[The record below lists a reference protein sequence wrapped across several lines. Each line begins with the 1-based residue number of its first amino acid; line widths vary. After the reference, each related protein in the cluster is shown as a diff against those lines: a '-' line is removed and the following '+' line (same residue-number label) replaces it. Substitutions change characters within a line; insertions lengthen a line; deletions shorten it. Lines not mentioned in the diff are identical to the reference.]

1 MSETNDGGDGG
12 IDPSLPSADD
22 DAQQPPPPGPN
33 QQATTVID
41 PPDETDE
48 SGEAPPQWQPSEPQ
62 FIRTDTPT
70 ANGKDIALV
79 VAAGFLGNL
88 VLRTGSLASI
98 ALLLAVVA
106 IAVAIVRQ
114 YRRVHAGLVFIGLA
128 ALIAPWLVLR
138 VDQSLTAV
146 NVLSIIGL
154 LAVGAGLS
162 LHGSAFNSRVRALSA
177 HVGGLAMEW
186 IFGLSMVQRFGKSLS
201 SRHQLAPILRGAAL
215 AVPVLIV
222 FTTLLA
228 SADDVF
234 AKFLLIGDIP
244 SLLSHLILTGL
255 ITVGLLGFLSRAAH
269 ETPPDDAP
277 VNLRMLGPLEVLM
290 VLGSLVLLFA
300 GFVATQIV
308 VAAGGASHILETE
321 GLTRADHARQGF
333 FQLLWVAG
341 LAVALVGGLRA
352 FRTIDPE
359 RGRDR
364 FTPLAL
370 MTLLLTVIIAGI
382 SLQRLA
388 LYVEAFGLTPL
399 RFWAFAGAG
408 LITVLIVLYGLSI
421 SGWRGETSWYPG
433 VAIVLVSLVVFGLNV
448 ANPDQRVAD
457 YNLRTQGPAEI
468 DAFALTQLSDDAIPT
483 LIDKVA
489 TLSLDDQRVVRGQL
503 CARPNRATSYGF
515 LEYNRSAIA
524 ADRALDEWCGDERTV
539 RSD

>member
-1 MSETNDGGDGG
+1 MIESNGDGDGG
-12 IDPSLPSADD
+12 IDPHARADKTT
-22 DAQQPPPPGPN
+22 AQPPPPRPN

-41 PPDETDE
+41 PPDEMT
-48 SGEAPPQWQPSEPQ
+48 GAAGAPPEWQPSERQ

-70 ANGKDIALV
+70 ANGKDVALV

-88 VLRTGSLASI
+88 VLRTGSLASL
-98 ALLLAVVA
+98 ALLLAVM
-106 IAVAIVRQ
+106 AVAVAVVRQ

-138 VDQSLTAV
+138 VDESLTLV
-146 NVLSIIGL
+146 NLLSIIGL
-154 LAVGAGLS
+154 LAVGAGVS
-162 LHGSAFNSRVRALSA
+162 LHGSAFDSRVRVLAA
-177 HVGGLAMEW
+177 HVGGLGLEW
-186 IFGLSMVQRFGKSLS
+186 IFGLSMVQRFGKSVS

-222 FTTLLA
+222 FTALLA

-244 SLLSHLILTGL
+244 SLLGHLILTGL
-255 ITVGLLGFLSRAAH
+255 ITIGLLGFLSRAAH

-277 VNLRMLGPLEVLM
+277 VNLRMVGPLEVLM

-300 GFVATQIV
+300 GFVATQVV

-364 FTPLAL
+364 FVPLAL
-370 MTLLLTVIIAGI
+370 MTLVLTVVIAGI

-399 RFWAFAGAG
+399 RIWAFAGAG

-421 SGWRGETSWYPG
+421 SGWRSETSWYPG
-433 VAIVLVSLVVFGLNV
+433 FAIVLVALVVIGLNV
-448 ANPDQRVAD
+448 ANPDQRVAE
-457 YNLRTQGPAEI
+457 YNLRTQGPTEI
-468 DAFALTQLSDDAIPT
+468 DAFALTQLSDDAVPT
-483 LIDKVA
+483 LVGNV
-489 TLSLDDQRVVRGQL
+489 TRLSLDDQRVVRGQL
-503 CARPNRATSYGF
+503 CNRPDRTTSYGF
-515 LEYNRSAIA
+515 LEYNRAAIA
-524 ADRALDEWCGDERTV
+524 ADRVLDDWCGDERV
-539 RSD
+539 VSGD